1 MSIDNFQVR
10 RLNQVRIVIFI
21 QVLNSF
27 VSGILAV
34 ALPLMMKERNIDIV
48 TIGLVFASM
57 PMIFQLGRMFFA
69 TVSEFWGRKLFFVLN
84 GFLGVISS
92 LIYYLAQT
100 PLEFLFGK
108 VMEGTKNGS
117 LWAVNRPFLLEKSEK
132 KWTISVHLRTAAYVS
147 YAVGSLLTGFLI
159 VWLFYEGTLML
170 SVLVGAFVIP
180 LSLLLFGRRKKRFSV
195 AKALHLLDFR
205 KKKKVFKVFLILFFV
220 MGLSFG
226 FRSDFVFPLF
236 LSKNGFDAEIIGVL
250 LGLQILLAGLFSY
263 LFARRVELKKLILL
277 SGVLYTVIL
286 VLLGFSSS
294 AFAGILVIAYG
305 TIEGLLSI
313 GQEGILSRITGK
325 ESYGTDIV
333 LLMMG
338 LHSGRTLSLA
348 MSGLLIS
355 MWGFVAPFLMSAWIF
370 SLFYVTSYFILKE

>member
-1 MSIDNFQVR
+1 M
-10 RLNQVRIVIFI
+10 NQVRVVIFI

-27 VSGILAV
+27 VNGILAV

-69 TVSEFWGRKLFFVLN
+69 IVSDFWGRKLFFVLN

-92 LIYYLAQT
+92 SIYYLAHT

-108 VMEGTKNGS
+108 VTEGTKTGS
-117 LWAVNRPFLLEKSEK
+117 LWAVNRPSLLEKSEK
-132 KWTISVHLRTAAYVS
+132 KWTTLVHLRTVAYVS
-147 YAVGSLLTGFLI
+147 YAVGSLLAGFLI
-159 VWLFYEGTLML
+159 VWLFYERTLML
-170 SVLVGAFVIP
+170 CVLVGAFVVP
-180 LSLLLFGRRKKRFSV
+180 LSLLLSSRRKKKFSV

-205 KKKKVFKVFLILFFV
+205 KKKKVFKVFLILFFA
-220 MGLSFG
+220 MGLSLG
-226 FRSDFVFPLF
+226 FQSDFVFPLF
-236 LSKNGFDAEIIGVL
+236 LIKNGFDAETIGVL

-263 LFARRVELKKLILL
+263 LFARRVEIRKLILV
-277 SGVLYTVIL
+277 SGVLYTVIFI
-286 VLLGFSSS
+286 LLGFSSS
-294 AFAGILVIAYG
+294 VYAGIFVVTYG
-305 TIEGLLSI
+305 IVAGLLSI
-313 GQEGILSRITGK
+313 SQEGILSRIAGK
-325 ESYGTDIV
+325 ESYGIDIG

-355 MWGFVAPFLMSAWIF
+355 MWGFMVPFLMSASIF
-370 SLFYVTSYFILKE
+370 PLFYVTSYFILKE